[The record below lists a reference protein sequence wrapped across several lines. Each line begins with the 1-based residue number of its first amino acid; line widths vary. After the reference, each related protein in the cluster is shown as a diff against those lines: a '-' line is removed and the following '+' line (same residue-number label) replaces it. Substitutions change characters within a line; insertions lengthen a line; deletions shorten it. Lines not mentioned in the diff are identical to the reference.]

1 MPDKGSILN
10 SVGVRGRDGICPD
23 GLYQGEEWFTVG
35 ADDGLAT
42 ACRVLTPGSTQPV
55 PGFQRDGQGPGH
67 AETGE
72 LFIRPE
78 RAPHPWR
85 FDRNIPCV
93 VTKDSEIY
101 MNDCFSGL
109 GEIEVG
115 DLIESIGYRDHDRFI
130 LSLVSVTRNQSE
142 PPLPELSPPT
152 TEPAANTPKE

>member
-1 MPDKGSILN
+1 MTGYVLMVFTKARS
-10 SVGVRGRDGICPD
+10 
-23 GLYQGEEWFTVG
+23 GLLLALMMGLPQLVACSRQDPPSPYQVFSGTVK
-35 ADDGLAT
+35 ALDI
-42 ACRVLTPGSTQPV
+42 
-55 PGFQRDGQGPGH
+55 
-67 AETGE
+67 ETGE